1 MSAMKAMIAAL
12 CLIAIQMQVCTAIGE
27 DASKSLMVQYE
38 QPSCNIF
45 SVQSQNLACLYKGGY
60 FACICMQLQ

>member
-12 CLIAIQMQVCTAIGE
+12 CLIAIQMQVCTAISE

-38 QPSCNIF
+38 EPNYIIF
-45 SVQSQNLACLYKGGY
+45 SVQS
-60 FACICMQLQ
+60 